1 MDTTNQTALALL
13 KADLGY
19 YDAAIPAELET
30 YLSSILASAEKRI
43 LRAGV
48 VLVAGD
54 VDDDLFLSMYAAWM
68 YRKRVDGSPK
78 PQMLKDEIRNRQVD
92 EALADAEL
100 EDAP

>member
-19 YDAAIPAELET
+19 FDSAIPAALET
-30 YLSSILASAEKRI
+30 YLSSTLDSAAAKI
-43 LRAGV
+43 ARAKIE
-48 VLVAGD
+48 LVPGN

-68 YRKRVDGSPK
+68 YRKRTEGLAM

-92 EALADAEL
+92 DALAEL

>member
-19 YDAAIPAELET
+19 FDSAIPAALET
-30 YLSSILASAEKRI
+30 YLSSVLDSAAAKI
-43 LRAGV
+43 ARAKIE
-48 VLVAGD
+48 LVPGN

-68 YRKRVDGSPK
+68 YRKRTEGLAM
-78 PQMLKDEIRNRQVD
+78 PQMLRAEIRNRQVD
-92 EALADAEL
+92 DALAEL

>member
-1 MDTTNQTALALL
+1 MATNLTALALM

-19 YDAAIPAELET
+19 FDSAIPAALET
-30 YLSSILASAEKRI
+30 YLSSTLDSAAAKI
-43 LRAGV
+43 ARAKIE
-48 VLVAGD
+48 LVPGN

-68 YRKRVDGSPK
+68 YRKRTEGLAM

-92 EALADAEL
+92 DALAEL

>member
-48 VLVAGD
+48 ILVAGD

-68 YRKRVDGSPK
+68 YRKRIDGTPK
-78 PQMLKDEIRNRQVD
+78 PQMLQDEIRNRQVD
-92 EALADAEL
+92 DALVEL

>member
-48 VLVAGD
+48 ILVAGD

-68 YRKRVDGSPK
+68 YRKRIDGSPK
-78 PQMLKDEIRNRQVD
+78 PEMLKDEIRNRQVD
-92 EALADAEL
+92 DALTEL
-100 EDAP
+100 EDLP